1 MIDFNSD
8 PGRFVSR
15 LEWWTVV
22 GSEETLAES
31 TSLGWDSSS
40 PLHDHKELNDN
51 LWDGHEGA
59 LVVQRETAY
68 NWRPQL
74 QTTETDAS
82 KFINMQ
88 IVRRRMSPSV
98 AFLEFGKREERENA
112 SSMCQSL
119 VSGPCPA
126 IHNQPSKHKSNNE
139 RPIRNSAKKKVAYP
153 FPCPHIVHV
162 VCSRVPFYWP
172 VSLGILFLL
181 ATRKTERNY
190 SVNSRRKRDA
200 SVTIH
205 SGVAVNEIAGS
216 RTRGGRTQ
224 WGQRGGTTPGI

>member
-1 MIDFNSD
+1 M
-8 PGRFVSR
+8 
-15 LEWWTVV
+15 V

-98 AFLEFGKREERENA
+98 AFLEFGKREKREKMPHQCVNPLFRA
-112 SSMCQSL
+112 LAQQYITSRQNTKAIT
-119 VSGPCPA
+119 SG
-126 IHNQPSKHKSNNE
+126 Q
-139 RPIRNSAKKKVAYP
+139 
-153 FPCPHIVHV
+153 
-162 VCSRVPFYWP
+162 
-172 VSLGILFLL
+172 
-181 ATRKTERNY
+181 
-190 SVNSRRKRDA
+190 
-200 SVTIH
+200 
-205 SGVAVNEIAGS
+205 
-216 RTRGGRTQ
+216 
-224 WGQRGGTTPGI
+224 